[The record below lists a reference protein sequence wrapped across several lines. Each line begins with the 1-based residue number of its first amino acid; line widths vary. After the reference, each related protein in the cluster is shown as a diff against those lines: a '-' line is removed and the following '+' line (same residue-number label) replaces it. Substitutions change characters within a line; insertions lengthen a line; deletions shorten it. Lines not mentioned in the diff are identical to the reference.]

1 MEFRRADWFPG
12 TFCEVRE
19 SKLVMGVDA
28 PVEPVERASDPG
40 LSDEEVVDRV
50 RQGEAALFEIIMRR
64 YNQRLYRA
72 ARAIVGDDDAEDVL
86 QDAYV
91 RAYTHLD
98 QFAGRA
104 KFSTW
109 LTRIAIHA
117 ALARARKTGRLVEI
131 EDDMPQLESTARGPE
146 TQVADRELADVLETA
161 VAALPPA
168 FRAVFMLREVE
179 GLSTAEAAD
188 CLDIAQET
196 VKTRLHRARGML
208 RRSLYDRLGES
219 AGATFQFGSARCD
232 RVVAAVLAKIAGL
245 DAAG

>member
-1 MEFRRADWFPG
+1 MSAI
-12 TFCEVRE
+12 
-19 SKLVMGVDA
+19 
-28 PVEPVERASDPG
+28 DPG
-40 LSDEEVVDRV
+40 LSDEAVVERV
-50 RQGEAALFEIIMRR
+50 RQGETALFEIIMRR

-72 ARAIVGDDDAEDVL
+72 ARAIVGDDEAEDVL
-86 QDAYV
+86 QDTYV
-91 RAYTHLD
+91 RAYTHIE

-146 TQVADRELADVLETA
+146 KQVADRELADVLEVA
-161 VAALPPA
+161 VEALPPS

-188 CLDIAQET
+188 CLDIAEET

-208 RRSLYDRLGES
+208 RRSLYARLGDS
-219 AGATFQFGSARCD
+219 AAATFQFGFARCD
-232 RVVAAVLAKIAGL
+232 RVVAAVLARIASLGPET
-245 DAAG
+245 ATGPSRA

>member
-1 MEFRRADWFPG
+1 MEFPRADWFPG

-19 SKLVMGVDA
+19 SKLVMSVNA
-28 PVEPVERASDPG
+28 PVERASDPG

-50 RQGEAALFEIIMRR
+50 RQGEPALFEIIMRR

-72 ARAIVGDDDAEDVL
+72 ARAIVGDQDAEDVL

-161 VAALPPA
+161 VEALPPA
-168 FRAVFMLREVE
+168 FRAVFLLREVE
-179 GLSTAEAAD
+179 GLSTAEAGD

-208 RRSLYDRLGES
+208 RRSLDQRLGES
-219 AGATFQFGSARCD
+219 ARATFQFGSARCD
-232 RVVAAVLAKIAGL
+232 RVVAAVLATIAGL

>member
-1 MEFRRADWFPG
+1 MEPRGAEWFPG
-12 TFCEVRE
+12 TFWEVRE
-19 SKLVMGVDA
+19 SNLLMSA
-28 PVEPVERASDPG
+28 EPAIGRLIDPT
-40 LSDEEVVDRV
+40 LSDEEVVEKV
-50 RQGEAALFEIIMRR
+50 RQGEPALFEIIMRR

-72 ARAIVGDDDAEDVL
+72 ARAIVGDAEAEDVL

-117 ALARARKTGRLVEI
+117 ALARVRKSGRLVEI

-146 TQVADRELADVLETA
+146 KQVADRELADVLEAA
-161 VAALPPA
+161 VDALPPS
-168 FRAVFMLREVE
+168 FRTVFMLREVE

-188 CLDIAQET
+188 CLDIPEET
-196 VKTRLHRARGML
+196 VKTRLHRARGLL
-208 RRSLYDRLGES
+208 RRSLYARLGQS
-219 AGATFQFGSARCD
+219 ATATFQFGFARCD
-232 RVVAAVLAKIAGL
+232 RVVAAVLGRIASFTP
-245 DAAG
+245 